1 MSSLKPDHPKS
12 RLWPAFV
19 WAAFPPILLIGLGAL
34 LTLNGDPPPFFLVLL
49 LVTASICEGL
59 GLGHF
64 YILGGSTIPD
74 WLLFA
79 VMGALAYTCSLVLVL
94 CLRSVIRWAIGLR
107 RSSS

>member
-1 MSSLKPDHPKS
+1 MSSLKPNRPKL
-12 RLWPAFV
+12 RLWPAF
-19 WAAFPPILLIGLGAL
+19 
-34 LTLNGDPPPFFLVLL
+34 FFLVLL